1 VTIGERDKRAL
12 MILGGALVVWLG
24 IWLSGSSSSSKA
36 AVIAPVDTV
45 DRAEKRLTEL
55 RKTVATVN
63 GKEAALKQ
71 ATAQLT
77 EREKGLIQADT
88 AAQAKEKLLQIVRK
102 VAVTQAPPLDIR
114 TQDLGAPKLFGD
126 AYGEVSVT
134 VAMDCRIDSVVNFLA
149 SITEQPELIATSEVR
164 LGAANATTKIMP
176 VRLTITGIVPRHLVA
191 GQVRKEGL
199 DQ

>member
-1 VTIGERDKRAL
+1 MTIGERDKRAL

-45 DRAEKRLTEL
+45 DRAEKRLTDL
-55 RKTVATVN
+55 RKTVATVD

-88 AAQAKEKLLQIVRK
+88 AAQAKEKLLQIIRK

-149 SITEQPELIATSEVR
+149 SLTEQPELIATSEVR
-164 LGAANATTKIMP
+164 LGAANVKTKIMP

-199 DQ
+199 EQ

>member
-12 MILGGALVVWLG
+12 MILGGALVVSLG

-45 DRAEKRLTEL
+45 ERAEKRLTDL
-55 RKTVATVN
+55 RKTVATVD
-63 GKEAALKQ
+63 GKAATLKQ

-88 AAQAKEKLLQIVRK
+88 AAQAKEKLLQIIRK

-149 SITEQPELIATSEVR
+149 SLTEQPELIATSEVR
-164 LGAANATTKIMP
+164 LGAANAMTKIMP

-191 GQVRKEGL
+191 GQARKEA
-199 DQ
+199 QEP

>member
-24 IWLSGSSSSSKA
+24 IWLSGSSSSKA

-45 DRAEKRLTEL
+45 ERAEKRLTDL
-55 RKTVATVN
+55 RKTVATVD

-71 ATAQLT
+71 ATAQLM

-88 AAQAKEKLLQIVRK
+88 AAQAKEKLLQIIRK
-102 VAVTQAPPLDIR
+102 VAVAQSPPLDVR
-114 TQDLGAPKLFGD
+114 PQDLGLPRLFGD

-149 SITEQPELIATSEVR
+149 SLTEQPELIATSEIR
-164 LGAANATTKIMP
+164 LGAANARTKIMP
-176 VRLTITGIVPRHLVA
+176 VRLNISGIVPRHLVA
-191 GQVRKEGL
+191 SQVRREAPEL
-199 DQ
+199 

>member
-24 IWLSGSSSSSKA
+24 IWLTGSSSSSKA

-45 DRAEKRLTEL
+45 ERAEKRLTEL
-55 RKTVATVN
+55 RKTVATVD

-88 AAQAKEKLLQIVRK
+88 AAQAKEKLLQIIRK
-102 VAVTQAPPLDIR
+102 VAVTQVPPLDIR
-114 TQDLGAPKLFGD
+114 PQDLGAPKLFGD
-126 AYGEVSVT
+126 AYGEVNVT

-149 SITEQPELIATSEVR
+149 SLTEQPELIATSEVR
-164 LGAANATTKIMP
+164 LGAANAKTKIMP
-176 VRLTITGIVPRHLVA
+176 VRLTISGIVPRHLVA
-191 GQVRKEGL
+191 SQVRKDGL
-199 DQ
+199 GL